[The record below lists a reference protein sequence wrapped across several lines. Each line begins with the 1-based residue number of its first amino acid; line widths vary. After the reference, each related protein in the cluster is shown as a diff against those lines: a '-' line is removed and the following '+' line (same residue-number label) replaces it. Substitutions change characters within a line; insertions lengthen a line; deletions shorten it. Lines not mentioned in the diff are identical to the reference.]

1 MHNAPLAGLS
11 ILVIEDEPLLRKQI
25 GSHLER
31 LGVDVTG
38 ADSLARARKLI
49 QDLDFDFA
57 LVDVNLPDGSGTD
70 LLKEKLFSANTGV
83 IVMTAEGAIAG
94 AVEAMRLGAVDYLPK
109 PFDLGH
115 LPLTISR
122 VRR

>member
-83 IVMTAEGAIAG
+83 IVMTAEGGFLHPRSACSGNGFLATS
-94 AVEAMRLGAVDYLPK
+94 AK
-109 PFDLGH
+109 P
-115 LPLTISR
+115 
-122 VRR
+122 